1 MNDLKN
7 NLTYSMQRLAL
18 RLFQILVL
26 AMSAIGASH
35 TYAGTVFYNAIPPTD
50 SDANSGI
57 STDNQY
63 TSAVDGGNTGGPD
76 RAINGI
82 TLYALSGNGQTSTAD
97 NCTVTALAGTLANG
111 GGSTATI
118 QADGTLKEILASMTF
133 NNDASDN
140 SQQEIVLDPSSLEA
154 GTTYDLRVYIGNSS
168 GQNRQVNLAFVGD
181 GQAPVETGFFNEDD
195 ARTSAGGFTDPN
207 QAYYI
212 NYRYTWDGEST
223 PGITITQKSGSAPFC
238 LYALTNQVVSS
249 GEAAAPAA
257 GGEAAAPAASEEGG
271 LSAGFVNTESDQVG
285 VASDDFYNSES
296 LNKHGRWVKMDKW
309 GASWQPTNVPRGW
322 SPYTNG
328 NFQYCDD
335 CGWTFVSDEPW
346 AWATYHYGRW
356 ARVHSGCGWAWVPG
370 KVWAGSWVSW
380 RQGQGNKCDCVG
392 WAPLPPEA
400 GCELGVGVSTW
411 ADHQYD
417 IGPDYYNFINIRDFS
432 ADSYLRGGFIYDR
445 VRNVTIINE
454 TINITNIAYDR
465 RVTYCGGPN
474 YFGLNQQIQRYGGRG
489 IATVNVNR
497 FANAGRFQAGQFAQK
512 QGNQLVFLSPRI
524 QGGAATHT
532 PKFAETLKA
541 DRIDKGWG
549 SVKDPKIKDDLRKHI
564 ADQTRGQTPK
574 TTRATVPPDVAQNVL
589 KKHGGP
595 QQSGGPLNQHP
606 GPKHGNQQGQGG
618 PVAQGGGQGQHP
630 GGQFN
635 QHPGPKHGNQQG
647 QVGQQ
652 GQGGPV
658 AQGGGQGQGG
668 PKHPKAQN
676 QPGQQGQGGPVAQ
689 GGGQGQGGP
698 KHQQQGGEGKKK
710 PTPAPSPH

>member
-18 RLFQILVL
+18 HLFQILVL
-26 AMSAIGASH
+26 ATSVISASH
-35 TYAGTVFYNAIPPTD
+35 MYAGTIFYSGIPATD

-57 STDNQY
+57 STTNQY

-76 RAINGI
+76 REINGI
-82 TLYALSGNGQTSTAD
+82 TLYALSANGQTSTAD

-111 GGSTATI
+111 GGSTASI
-118 QADGTLKEILASMTF
+118 QADGTLKDILASMTF
-133 NNDASDN
+133 NNDAGDN
-140 SQQEIVLDPSSLEA
+140 SQQEIVLDPSSLEPGA
-154 GTTYDLRVYIGNSS
+154 TYDLRVYIGNSS
-168 GQNRQVNLAFVGD
+168 GQNRQVNLAFAGD

-195 ARTSAGGFTDPN
+195 ATTSRGGFTDPN

-223 PGITITQKSGSAPFC
+223 PGITITQKSASAPFC

-257 GGEAAAPAASEEGG
+257 SGEAAAPAPSEESG

-309 GASWQPTNVPRGW
+309 GASWQPTNVPSGW

-380 RQGQGNKCDCVG
+380 RSGGDTIG
-392 WAPLPPEA
+392 WAPLPPQA

-411 ADHQYD
+411 ADREYD
-417 IGPDYYNFINIRDFS
+417 IGPDYYTFIKVRDFGS
-432 ADSYLRGGFIYDR
+432 DSYLRGGLIFDR
-445 VRNVTIINE
+445 GRNVTIINQ
-454 TINITNIAYDR
+454 TINITNIAYNR
-465 RVTYCGGPN
+465 SITFAGGPN
-474 YFGLNQQIQRYGGRG
+474 FFSLNQQIQTRGGRG

-497 FANAGRFQAGQFAQK
+497 FADMGRFRNGGFAYK
-512 QGNQLVFLSPRI
+512 QGNQLALLTPRI
-524 QGGAATHT
+524 QRGPVAHT
-532 PKFAETLKA
+532 PKIAETLGPDK
-541 DRIDKGWG
+541 IDKGWP
-549 SVKDPKIKDDLRKHI
+549 KDPKIRNDLRKHI
-564 ADQTRGQTPK
+564 ADQTGGQTPK
-574 TTRATVPPDVAQNVL
+574 TTRATVPPDVAQNVS

-606 GPKHGNQQGQGG
+606 GPKQGNQQGQGG
-618 PVAQGGGQGQHP
+618 PVAQGSGNAQHP
-630 GGQFN
+630 GGPFN
-635 QHPGPKHGNQQG
+635 QHPGPKQGN
-647 QVGQQ
+647 
-652 GQGGPV
+652 
-658 AQGGGQGQGG
+658 
-668 PKHPKAQN
+668 
-676 QPGQQGQGGPVAQ
+676 QQGQGGPVAQ

-698 KHQQQGGEGKKK
+698 KHQPQQNQGGGAGMGGPQGRVGGGQAQSHHNQQQFPQQQQGGGGKKK
-710 PTPAPSPH
+710 PTPPPNALH